1 MVKSEQYYIH
11 IDPCVNVLATT
22 RFPVANWYHA
32 TNSEV
37 DVPVVYTKMW
47 GMGRI
52 FYNTLG
58 HHDDIFDIPEAQELQ
73 RRGMLWAAEGKSVA
87 GDYTKYSS
95 TAKMF

>member
-1 MVKSEQYYIH
+1 
-11 IDPCVNVLATT
+11 
-22 RFPVANWYHA
+22 
-32 TNSEV
+32 
-37 DVPVVYTKMW
+37 MW

-52 FYNTLG
+52 FYSSLG
-58 HHDDIFDIPEAQELQ
+58 HHDDIFDIPEAQEIQ